1 VRKIIRD
8 TFFDFTAHRE
18 GFTPFMY
25 CDTLNLVTTGVGNL
39 IDAGGRNGFDTS
51 DAAMAPAMKLPWK
64 FKGAG
69 WSKTNPVAGD
79 NASQADIKEA
89 WIRTK
94 LQEQNNPGFIK
105 KGGFAYTNLTPL
117 TLDMEGLKSLFSRT
131 LAAFDK
137 SLQSEVRG
145 KNGVLIRGPYVGYES
160 YPADAQLAM
169 LSMSWAMGPAFNFP
183 AFKAAVERRDFDA
196 AAPLSFFKGGG
207 GTQEKPAGRNA
218 ENQIML
224 HNAAMVER
232 LGADP
237 DQLFFPGTSSS
248 VNKGAKPNTGNAPS
262 ALASDSTS
270 EIVLGSVVAG
280 VAGYSLFR
288 IGRWKGWF

>member
-1 VRKIIRD
+1 MRNIIRD

-39 IDAGGRNGFDTS
+39 IDAGQANGFDIS

-64 FKGAG
+64 FKGPG
-69 WSKTNPVAGD
+69 WTKSTPVVAD
-79 NASQADIKEA
+79 AASPGDIKEA

-105 KGGFAYTNLTPL
+105 KGGFAYSNLTPL
-117 TLDMEGLKSLFSRT
+117 TLSMEDMKSLFART

-145 KNGVLIRGPYVGYES
+145 KNGVLVRGPYVGYET

-183 AFKAAVERRDFDA
+183 QFKAAMEKKDFDA

-232 LGADP
+232 TGADP

-248 VNKGAKPNTGNAPS
+248 VNKGATPNTGNAS
-262 ALASDSTS
+262 SGLASDATS
-270 EIVLGSVVAG
+270 KVVLGSVVAG
-280 VAGYSLFR
+280 VTGYGIFR